1 MKILSNKM
9 ALAFWLLLLRK
20 YTHLISSKSSALT
33 VKKQKPP
40 YCYENLRGILSRYEH
55 SIKVRLHYSILT
67 YHL

>member
-20 YTHLISSKSSALT
+20 YTRLISSKSSALT

-40 YCYENLRGILSRYEH
+40 CYENLRGILSRYEQ